1 MDMAERKY
9 LHDTLKE
16 TGDSILKKQ
25 TEVIQQYRLFRSGEL
40 KERRRW
46 DIRDTTLGIHFV
58 KYLRFLD
65 MRKLSDRK
73 KARAYNL
80 YNRILFG
87 HLSGLRR
94 KLMYGFTQE
103 VRDKIIKHLEF

>member
-1 MDMAERKY
+1 MDIAERKY

-16 TGDSILKKQ
+16 TGESILKRQKQ
-25 TEVIQQYRLFRSGEL
+25 VIERYRLFRSGEL

-46 DIRDTTLGIHFV
+46 DIKDTTLSIGFV

-65 MRKLSDRK
+65 MKKLKDRK
-73 KARAYNL
+73 KAIAYNL
-80 YNRILFG
+80 YNRVLFG

-103 VRDKIIKHLEF
+103 VRDKIIKHLKV